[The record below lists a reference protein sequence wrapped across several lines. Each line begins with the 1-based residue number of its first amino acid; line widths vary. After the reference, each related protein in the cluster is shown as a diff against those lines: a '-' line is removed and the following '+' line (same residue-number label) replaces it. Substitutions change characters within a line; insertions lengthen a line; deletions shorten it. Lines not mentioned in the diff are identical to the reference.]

1 MKQMKFFL
9 VALMAVVMGMSVT
22 SCMNGDDNTARQ
34 LFTIAKCTSTYPATF
49 QTPAGQ
55 KLVINDASLITLNTG
70 ELYNFWYEYD
80 SAEQPDN
87 SETLYVTLYG
97 GSTPVSINA
106 KYTEGPTN
114 ASESSKANAPL
125 YAFNLASDYSTQ
137 PGVLFDQQYLVIPV
151 VYCVKVENSSEEQNK
166 ELEKHSFI
174 LTYDEETIES
184 GATELVLTLNHVI
197 NTEGEAENVSRNR
210 YTSAYKAYRLDYAMS
225 AFRNKAGQN
234 PTKITVK
241 AKVNSSENTLD
252 GATDATPWEYTV
264 K

>member
-1 MKQMKFFL
+1 MKQMKFLL

-34 LFTIAKCTSTYPATF
+34 LSAIAKCTSTYPATF
-49 QTPAGQ
+49 QTITGQ

-70 ELYNFWYEYD
+70 ELYSFWYEYD

-106 KYTEGPTN
+106 EYTEGPTN
-114 ASESSKANAPL
+114 VSESSKANAPL

-137 PGVLFDQQYLVIPV
+137 PGVLFDQQYLVVPV
-151 VYCVKVENSSEEQNK
+151 YFWVKMGSTTEDNNK
-166 ELEKHSFI
+166 EMEKHSFI
-174 LTYDEETIES
+174 LTYDESEFEA
-184 GATELVLTLNHVI
+184 GASELVLTINHVI
-197 NTEGEAENVSRNR
+197 NTEGEENVSRDR
-210 YTSAYKAYRLDYAMS
+210 YTFTYKAYRLDQAMG
-225 AFRNKAGQN
+225 AFRNKVGQN
-234 PTKITVK
+234 PTKITIK
-241 AKVNSSENTLD
+241 AKVNSSKNSLD
-252 GATDATPWEYTV
+252 GASDATPWNYEV